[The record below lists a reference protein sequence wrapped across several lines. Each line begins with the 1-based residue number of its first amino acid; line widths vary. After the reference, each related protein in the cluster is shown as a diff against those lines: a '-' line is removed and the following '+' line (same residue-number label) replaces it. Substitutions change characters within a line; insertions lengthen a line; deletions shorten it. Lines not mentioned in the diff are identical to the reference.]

1 VSAAA
6 VTVCEMAPRDG
17 LQMLNRAGNVPRAQ
31 RVALARTL
39 LRAGF
44 PYIELGSFVHPRF
57 VAMADFPELLAELA
71 VPAGYPGELAA
82 LVPNE
87 KGYERFR
94 AAPHLTTVALFVAA
108 SEHYSQHNTGMSI
121 DAAMAQA
128 ERVAAAARADG
139 KRLRAHL
146 SAAFRD
152 LTPEDRPTDAARVA
166 DLAQRL
172 LAMGCSCVALADTD
186 GRATRA
192 DLERVLGA
200 VGPLD
205 RIGLHLH
212 DRWGLAVRNAWA
224 AYGLGVRTFD
234 AAVGGIGGNKLL
246 GRAPGNVATE
256 ELLEMFRQEDIP
268 TGIDRAVVAEALGLV
283 AEMARAAGEPE
294 PPSRHTPPP
303 EGANRPQNG

>member
-1 VSAAA
+1 VSAAVA
-6 VTVCEMAPRDG
+6 ICEMAPRDG
-17 LQMLNRAGNVPRAQ
+17 LQMLNREGNVPRAR
-31 RVALARTL
+31 RVELAATL

-44 PYIELGSFVHPRF
+44 PYVELGSFVHPRF
-57 VAMADFPELLAELA
+57 VAMADFPELLAELD
-71 VPAGYPGELAA
+71 VPDGYAGELAA

-94 AAPHLTTVALFVAA
+94 EAPHLTTVALFVAA
-108 SEHYSQHNTGMSI
+108 SEHYAEKNTGMSVEQ
-121 DAAMAQA
+121 AMAQA
-128 ERVAAAARADG
+128 EKVAAAARADG

-152 LTPEDRPTDAARVA
+152 LTPENRPTDAARVA
-166 DLAQRL
+166 ELTGRL
-172 LAMGCSCVALADTD
+172 LATGCSCVALADTD

-200 VGPLD
+200 MGPLD

-212 DRWGLAVRNAWA
+212 DRHGLAIRNAWE
-224 AYGLGVRTFD
+224 AYRLGVRTFD

-256 ELLEMFRQEDIP
+256 ELLEMFHQEDIA

-283 AEMARAAGEPE
+283 ASMARAAGEPD
-294 PPSRHTPPP
+294 PPSRHTPPR
-303 EGANRPQNG
+303 EAKESQNG